1 MMKCLKCGHEWEPKV
16 EQPARCPN
24 CKTATYMFPPG
35 VGFGRAVPRVS
46 EGDQGVYNPRRVIT
60 EPKGWNDPTP
70 LVMVEEMPLAEAR
83 RRYPDAAIFDPE
95 HPAMADEVANVSD
108 ALRGETAHPVE
119 EGEALFALDES
130 KEPDMDEL
138 RKIASGELDPTGYSK
153 VIHKTTLEDGRVI
166 EEHVPEMCPYKEL
179 DPEAN
184 EWVYCSLPVHGKKVK
199 HVPGRRESA

>member
-46 EGDQGVYNPRRVIT
+46 EGDQGVYNPRRVIA

-108 ALRGETAHPVE
+108 ALRGETAHPIE

-138 RKIASGELDPTGYSK
+138 RKIASGELDPTGYK
-153 VIHKTTLEDGRVI
+153 RPPARETATVG
-166 EEHVPEMCPYKEL
+166 MCEYREL
-179 DPEAN
+179 DPESN
-184 EWVYCSLPVHGKKVK
+184 EWVYCSLPIHDPKKQR